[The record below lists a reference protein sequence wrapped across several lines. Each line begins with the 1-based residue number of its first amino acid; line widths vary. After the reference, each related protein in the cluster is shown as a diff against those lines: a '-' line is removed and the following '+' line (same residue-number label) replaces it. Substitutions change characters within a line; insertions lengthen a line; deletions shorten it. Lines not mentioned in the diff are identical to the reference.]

1 MPSIDLFLHFGPRQS
16 DGTYTV
22 VSHWED
28 LRDVQRSCFSTRGRA
43 LRNTVGSSRRGPS
56 VMRKSKATSGV
67 PIRPPEISRPT
78 FVYGLRPTCDAS
90 REAEGNA
97 HRRAGQLTRHEGR

>member
-28 LRDVQRSCFSTRGRA
+28 LRDVQRSFVLGKATFDFTGLSDEGKGLEEYGRLLSEGAFGDEKIKSDFRSAYQAAGNLQADFRLRIAADVRCFSRG
-43 LRNTVGSSRRGPS
+43 
-56 VMRKSKATSGV
+56 
-67 PIRPPEISRPT
+67 
-78 FVYGLRPTCDAS
+78 
-90 REAEGNA
+90 
-97 HRRAGQLTRHEGR
+97 